1 MDLNKGIDIV
11 QIMIYNSVKCGG
23 GIDNLRLIRELVKLN
38 GDRVR
43 WKDPLLLNGNS
54 RRLVL

>member
-1 MDLNKGIDIV
+1 
-11 QIMIYNSVKCGG
+11 MIYNSVKCGG

-38 GDRVR
+38 GNRVR

-54 RRLVL
+54 RRLRNLKGMR